1 MINKH
6 APWGLGRYAGS
17 DPSLSFEPMRER
29 ALGCSPHVPDIRA
42 DPSAA
47 SAMNVTTGAVR
58 TRSAQTTHFGAE
70 DGREQGVLMYPG
82 SRGFSSAPRVV
93 ELVMNRIMGR

>member
-1 MINKH
+1 MVNKR

-17 DPSLSFEPMRER
+17 DLGLSFEPMKER
-29 ALGCSPHVPDIRA
+29 TLQCRLHVPDIRA

-58 TRSAQTTHFGAE
+58 TRSA
-70 DGREQGVLMYPG
+70 
-82 SRGFSSAPRVV
+82 
-93 ELVMNRIMGR
+93 